1 MVVRCTISIIKEN
14 RKERKKFS
22 ISRNKN
28 SKKVKNH
35 HHPFIHKRKNHE
47 FVKHENV
54 TIRRIKSNRIKKKI
68 VDDNQPTKKT
78 KTIWNIIWLRKL
90 KTLVNL

>member
-1 MVVRCTISIIKEN
+1 MHNIDNQRR
-14 RKERKKFS
+14 RKERNFQYPGTKIQKSQKKKSSFT
-22 ISRNKN
+22 
-28 SKKVKNH
+28 
-35 HHPFIHKRKNHE
+35 NHE

-54 TIRRIKSNRIKKKI
+54 TIRRIKSNRIKKKKI

-90 KTLVNL
+90 K